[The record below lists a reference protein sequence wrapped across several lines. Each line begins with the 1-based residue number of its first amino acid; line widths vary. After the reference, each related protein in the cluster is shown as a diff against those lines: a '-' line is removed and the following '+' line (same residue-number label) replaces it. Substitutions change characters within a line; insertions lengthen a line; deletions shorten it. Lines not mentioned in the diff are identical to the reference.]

1 MNLIVS
7 TDKYYSDEISKE
19 LVDYLNNEKIDLNNA
34 VVYYEYPI
42 YMDIEDQALS
52 PKILLISPNA
62 GVLVL
67 NCSPVSSVDDVSILD
82 EETSQIENY
91 LFSKFIKSKTENK
104 KSKIISIAGFESTAK
119 TIFIIDLINS
129 IKTKEKNVLLIN
141 MNILNQDIEQT
152 FKNNISSKVK
162 IKKAKNFLFEN
173 GEIIGKNNIVNKI
186 DKLKKEYDY
195 IIINNNAECYF
206 ELNHALMEK
215 AENVYFVIEKNIKDI
230 KISNNLLN
238 IYEKNWNLK
247 TEKIKVILINIKI
260 RKNKIKNTDIEI
272 LPYKNKEREI
282 SYKKTLMQKRIYKKL
297 TEA

>member
-1 MNLIVS
+1 MLNDELPGEEIIEFMKKIKKTKIIIFTEKSRNIDKINLE
-7 TDKYYSDEISKE
+7 KYAYKVFSNGEISIEEIKKIIKE
-19 LVDYLNNEKIDLNNA
+19 QNYTEELEKEIEKLKNIIYEKENNKYAI
-34 VVYYEYPI
+34 
-42 YMDIEDQALS
+42 
-52 PKILLISPNA
+52 
-62 GVLVL
+62 
-67 NCSPVSSVDDVSILD
+67 
-82 EETSQIENY
+82 T
-91 LFSKFIKSKTENK
+91 KFIKSKTENK

-119 TIFIIDLINS
+119 TIFIIDLINT

-173 GEIIGKNNIVNKI
+173 GEIIGKNNIIKKI
-186 DKLKKEYDY
+186 DKLKKDYDY

-215 AENVYFVIEKNIKDI
+215 AKNIYFIIEKNIKDI

-247 TEKIKVILINIKI
+247 LEKIKVILININI
-260 RKNKIKNTDIEI
+260 RKNKIKNTGIEI
-272 LPYKNKEREI
+272 IPYKNKEV
-282 SYKKTLMQKRIYKKL
+282 SYKKSLVKKRIYKKL
-297 TEA
+297 T

>member
-1 MNLIVS
+1 MLNDELPGEEIIEFMKKIKKTKIIIFTEKSRNIDKINLE
-7 TDKYYSDEISKE
+7 KYAYKVFSNGEISIEEIKKIIKE
-19 LVDYLNNEKIDLNNA
+19 QNYTEELEKEIEKLKNIIYEKENNKYAI
-34 VVYYEYPI
+34 
-42 YMDIEDQALS
+42 
-52 PKILLISPNA
+52 
-62 GVLVL
+62 
-67 NCSPVSSVDDVSILD
+67 
-82 EETSQIENY
+82 T
-91 LFSKFIKSKTENK
+91 KFIKSKTENK

-119 TIFIIDLINS
+119 TIFIIDLINT

-215 AENVYFVIEKNIKDI
+215 AENIYFVIEKNIKDI

-247 TEKIKVILINIKI
+247 LEKIKVILININI
-260 RKNKIKNTDIEI
+260 RKNKIKNTGIEI
-272 LPYKNKEREI
+272 IPYKNKEV
-282 SYKKTLMQKRIYKKL
+282 SYKKSLIKKRIYKKL
-297 TEA
+297 T